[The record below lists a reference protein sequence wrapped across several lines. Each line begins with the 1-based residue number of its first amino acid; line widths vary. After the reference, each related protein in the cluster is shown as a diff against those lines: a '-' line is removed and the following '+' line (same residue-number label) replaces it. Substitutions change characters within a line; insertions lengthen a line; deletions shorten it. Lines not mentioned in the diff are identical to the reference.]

1 MKAGQKFHEI
11 CQPGGVSSGGQ
22 VTGPGVGLA
31 MADTTT
37 ASSRPGAI
45 FQFADLTLDA
55 RQSAVFRGAIRL
67 PLPKLSY
74 DLLLALVDAAPDL
87 LSHDALAER
96 VWHGRPVTPETL
108 AQRVLLLRRALG
120 DDVAAPRYL
129 RVVRGLGFQL
139 VPPVRVRSPAIHLA
153 PAAAATAGPDG
164 ELADVASGID
174 LSLPAQ
180 PSIVVLPFDTDAE
193 PGHRNFARGLTHDIL
208 TRIARTR
215 ALFVIARGSAFSFA
229 PGMHDVREVARRLGV
244 RYVVQGH
251 IQFDGPGMRINVGLA
266 DGLEGREIWAED
278 FRRAQ
283 ADLFDTQ
290 VEITDRIVGAIT
302 AEVERAERQRSLLQ
316 CPTSL
321 DAWSAYH
328 LGCWHMYRFT
338 PGDYD
343 QAERLLEHA
352 ASLDP
357 TSPHAFAGLSFVH
370 WQRAFLEI
378 TPDRR
383 EGIQKAFDLARH
395 SVSLDPRDP
404 LGHWALGRAHL
415 LRGEFAEAIE
425 ELATATDI
433 NPSFALGH
441 YSLGF
446 ALMHAGDTS
455 RSIAMADKARRLSPY
470 DPMGF
475 AMIGLR
481 GFSLALAGE
490 YGQAARLMAISIRQP
505 NAHVHMVAM
514 AAVCDALTGDD
525 QAARSDFTR
534 LRAARPGYGVR
545 EFLRAFPLQHP
556 DHTKL
561 VNLAFQ
567 RLTRLR

>member
-1 MKAGQKFHEI
+1 
-11 CQPGGVSSGGQ
+11 
-22 VTGPGVGLA
+22 

-55 RQSAVFRGAIRL
+55 RQSAVFRGALRL

-87 LSHDALAER
+87 LSHHALADR

-108 AQRVLLLRRALG
+108 TQRVLLLRRALG

-139 VPPVRVRSPAIHLA
+139 VPPVRVRSPAMHRSSPA
-153 PAAAATAGPDG
+153 PATVGPDG
-164 ELADVASGID
+164 DMADLASGVD

-180 PSIVVLPFDTDAE
+180 PSIVVLPFDTDAD
-193 PGHRNFARGLTHDIL
+193 PRHRNFARGLTHDVM

-215 ALFVIARGSAFSFA
+215 ALFVIARGSAFSFP
-229 PGMHDVREVARRLGV
+229 PGMHDVREVSRKLGV

-251 IQFDGPGMRINVGLA
+251 IQFDGPAMRINVCLA
-266 DGLEGREIWAED
+266 DGIEGREIWAED
-278 FRRAQ
+278 FHRAQ
-283 ADLFDTQ
+283 ADLFETQ
-290 VEITDRIVGAIT
+290 VEIADRIVAGIS
-302 AEVERAERQRSLLQ
+302 AEVDLAERQRSLLQ

-338 PGDYD
+338 PADYD

-357 TSPHAFAGLSFVH
+357 TSPRTFAGLSFVH

-378 TPDRR
+378 TPDRPG
-383 EGIQKAFDLARH
+383 GIQKAFDLARH
-395 SVSLDPRDP
+395 SVSLDQRDP
-404 LGHWALGRAHL
+404 LGRWALGRAHL
-415 LRGEFAEAIE
+415 LRGEFAEAIA
-425 ELATATDI
+425 ELGTATDL
-433 NPSFALGH
+433 NPSFAVGH

-446 ALMHAGDTS
+446 ALMHAGDTA

-470 DPMGF
+470 DPMSF

-490 YGQAARLMAISIRQP
+490 YEQAARLMALSIRQP
-505 NAHVHMVAM
+505 NAHDHMVAM
-514 AAVCDALTGDD
+514 AAVCDALAGDD

-534 LRAARPGYGVR
+534 LRAARPGYGAR
-545 EFLRAFPLQHP
+545 EFLRAFPLQRP
-556 DHTKL
+556 DHRTL
-561 VNLAFQ
+561 VDRAFH
-567 RLTRLR
+567 RLGRLR